1 MIEVYKE
8 IIAWIVLIGGF
19 IYLYFSEK
27 NQLQKNQYSI
37 LVFMAL
43 IGMTLYFGIQS
54 QQLKLFNEEQNQLHR
69 IEKNQILLMEMLE
82 FKKNKLIKDKN
93 K

>member
-1 MIEVYKE
+1 MEVYKE
-8 IIAWIVLIGGF
+8 IIIWVILIGGF

-27 NQLQKNQYSI
+27 NQIQKNQYLI

-43 IGMTLYFGIQS
+43 IGMTLYYGIQS
-54 QQLKLFNEEQNQLHR
+54 QQLKLFNEEQSRLHR
-69 IEKNQILLMEMLE
+69 IEKNQILIMEMLE
-82 FKKNKLIKDKN
+82 FEKNKLIKDKN